1 MSSSTQGQYGAHN
14 IRAHNFICT
23 APQAKHVSVVGD
35 FNNWNSSANPMQRG
49 GDGNWSLR
57 VDLKHGHHRYV
68 YIVDG
73 LVTLDP
79 KAMGIARDDKGERV
93 SLIAI
98 S

>member
-1 MSSSTQGQYGAHN
+1 MSIPRGPYGPQN
-14 IRAHNFICT
+14 ITARNFICI

-35 FNNWNSSANPMQRG
+35 FNHWNPNANPMQRG

-73 LVTLDP
+73 QVTLDP

-93 SLIAI
+93 SLIAV

>member
-1 MSSSTQGQYGAHN
+1 MSTTQGQYGAHN
-14 IRAHNFICT
+14 VRARNFICD

-35 FNNWNSSANPMQRG
+35 FNGWNPHANPMQKG

-57 VDLKHGHHRYV
+57 VDLRHGHHRYV

-73 LVTLDP
+73 QVTLDP
-79 KAMGIARDDKGERV
+79 KAMGIARDDQNQRV
-93 SLIAI
+93 SLIAV